1 MVSPSIV
8 FLSKVLALS
17 NFPSILQA
25 LGKYGILCIEDMVHE
40 IANVGP
46 HFKEVTAFLCPFILN
61 KPEGVLRGS
70 KIVYK
75 EGGDTGNREDEIN
88 ELISKMN

>member
-1 MVSPSIV
+1 MYGIV
-8 FLSKVLALS
+8 FLCIVFSTS
-17 NFPSILQA
+17 NFFHNLQA
-25 LGKYGILCIEDMVHE
+25 LGKYGILCIEDIVHE

-46 HFKEVTAFLCPFILN
+46 HFKEVTTFLGPFILN

-70 KIVYK
+70 KTVYK
-75 EGGDTGNREDEIN
+75 EGGDAGNREDQIN